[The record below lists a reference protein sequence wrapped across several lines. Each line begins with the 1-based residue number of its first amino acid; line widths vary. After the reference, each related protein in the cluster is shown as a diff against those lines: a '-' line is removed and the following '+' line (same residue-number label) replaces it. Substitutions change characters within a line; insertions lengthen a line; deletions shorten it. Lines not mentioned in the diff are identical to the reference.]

1 MIFMKYIFFAV
12 FTMISCSI
20 FAQDYIVKKDGEKI
34 EAKVMEVTS
43 TMIKYR
49 KSTQPEGPDRT
60 IEISKVKEIVYS
72 DGQFDTFDTPKTI
85 EKESPQTPAQPA
97 TSTPEKQVEQVP
109 EAQPTPEENLRSAL
123 KRDRILKSGLTVD
136 GVFGYALANEI
147 TVEKKILEYNNAGYP
162 IFGGQQKTSIPS
174 SFYSLSIR
182 LGNKWYFNQ
191 NDKWRTGLQ
200 VNWFRFGI
208 YIDGEN
214 VGESLFLG
222 PKMLTPLNIGWT
234 NVFKFTDNIGLE
246 VNITG
251 GGNLNID
258 LDYGGIYTGYT
269 VNPEVKFRWK
279 KLAVGLDYFFY
290 SEDLMNQSAT
300 DPYNAIVSRQ
310 RNWNNFGLSIGAKL

>member
-1 MIFMKYIFFAV
+1 MKYIFFAV

-43 TMIKYR
+43 TSIKYR
-49 KSTQPEGPDRT
+49 KFSQPEGPDRT

-72 DGQFDTFDTPKTI
+72 DGQFDTFDTPKTT
-85 EKESPQTPAQPA
+85 EKETPVTPTQPV
-97 TSTPEKQVEQVP
+97 TSTPEKQVEQAP
-109 EAQPTPEENLRSAL
+109 EALSTPEEDLRISL
-123 KRDRILKSGLTVD
+123 KRDQILKSGLTVD
-136 GVFGYALANEI
+136 GIFGYAMNYYTGTDQVI
-147 TVEKKILEYNNAGYP
+147 IGYDQFGYP
-162 IFGGQQKTSIPS
+162 IYGESTTSQLNN
-174 SFYSLSIR
+174 FYSISVR

-222 PKMLTPLNIGWT
+222 PKMFTPLNIGWT
-234 NVFKFTDNIGLE
+234 NVLKFTDNIGLE
-246 VNITG
+246 ANITG

-258 LDYGGIYTGYT
+258 LDYGEIFTGYT
-269 VNPEVKFRWK
+269 INPEVKFRWN
-279 KLAVGLDYFFY
+279 KLAIGLDYFFF
-290 SEDLMNQSAT
+290 SEDRTNGSNT
-300 DPYNAIVSRQ
+300 TNSRS
-310 RNWNNFGLSIGAKL
+310 NWHNIGLSVGAKL